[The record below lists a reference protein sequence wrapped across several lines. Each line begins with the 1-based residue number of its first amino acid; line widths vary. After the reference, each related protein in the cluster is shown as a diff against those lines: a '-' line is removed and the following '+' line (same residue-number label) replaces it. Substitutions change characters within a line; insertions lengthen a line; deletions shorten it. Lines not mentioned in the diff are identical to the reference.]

1 MDQKQLQGAQHQL
14 ALDLQ
19 QLLGAQQH
27 LALDTQQLALDQQQL
42 QGTKRQLTLDQ
53 EQLQDAQQQLILD
66 QQQLQ
71 RAKRQLTLDQEQL
84 QGAQHLL
91 ALDQQ
96 QLHGAQHQLHGAQ
109 HQITL
114 DQQQLL
120 DAQHQLSLN
129 QQQLQGAQH
138 QLAMD
143 QQLLERA
150 QQQITLD
157 QQQQHGAQQKEEPT
171 NTVTETKRF
180 TDCSVPDLYRMYMQE
195 QTAAGQPA
203 VSLHTF
209 MALMPPWI
217 VRLSAAQRQVCVC
230 KTCWNIKLMLTVP
243 AQHKAGL
250 ALELLGPA
258 PGTAAPLPAAP
269 GAGTAAPPPGAL
281 GAAGEDGDGVTAHLL
296 AADSPFVDPN
306 GEFEHPHPH
315 HHLPVPPPDLAAFP
329 TQLSATTVRGLY
341 MCSCG
346 PDAPH
351 QTRCCHRTC
360 SDCKDKCKKLKPGV
374 DGSIMLS
381 VKQYAPVK
389 QKEGPARIELQQF
402 RLSLHEVV
410 DKLNEQMPSYI
421 WHHFVAHHQLAV
433 FRL

>member
-1 MDQKQLQGAQHQL
+1 MGPPRPRRRAGLAQ
-14 ALDLQ
+14 ATAIRAKRQ

-27 LALDTQQLALDQQQL
+27 LALDQQQLALDQQQL

-53 EQLQDAQQQLILD
+53 EQLQDAQ
-66 QQQLQ
+66 
-71 RAKRQLTLDQEQL
+71 
-84 QGAQHLL
+84 HLL
-91 ALDQQ
+91 PLDQQ

-114 DQQQLL
+114 DQQQLQ

-138 QLAMD
+138 QLAVD
-143 QQLLERA
+143 QQLLRRA
-150 QQQITLD
+150 QQQITLA
-157 QQQQHGAQQKEEPT
+157 QQQQHGAQQ
-171 NTVTETKRF
+171 
-180 TDCSVPDLYRMYMQE
+180 L
-195 QTAAGQPA
+195 
-203 VSLHTF
+203 
-209 MALMPPWI
+209 
-217 VRLSAAQRQVCVC
+217 
-230 KTCWNIKLMLTVP
+230 
-243 AQHKAGL
+243 L
-250 ALELLGPA
+250 ALDLQP

-315 HHLPVPPPDLAAFP
+315 HHLPVPPPVLAAFP

-351 QTRCCHRTC
+351 QARCCHRTC
-360 SDCKDKCKKLKPGV
+360 SDCKDKCMKLKPGV
-374 DGSIMLS
+374 DGSIMLY

-402 RLSLHEVV
+402 RLSLREVV

-421 WHHFVAHHQLAV
+421 VNFSSD
-433 FRL
+433 